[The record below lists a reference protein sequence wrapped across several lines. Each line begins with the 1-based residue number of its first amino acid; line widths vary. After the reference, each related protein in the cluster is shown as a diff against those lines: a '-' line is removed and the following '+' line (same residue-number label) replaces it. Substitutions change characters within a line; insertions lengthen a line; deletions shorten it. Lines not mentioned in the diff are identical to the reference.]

1 MLQAIFIILLL
12 VLVPTHARAE
22 EKIAL
27 LICNEAYG
35 RLSNPHNDVG
45 LLEGVLKGLHFEV
58 AVVQDAGLG
67 ALTRAV
73 NACARRVQAA
83 GPGAIG
89 FFNYSGRGASDGNIN
104 YLIPVEVRRRRWGAF
119 WMSRCVS
126 RRSRAS

>member
-1 MLQAIFIILLL
+1 VHARLEIADTLDAGVHFSANGGQSIRSSSRGTAHMLQAIFIILLL

-27 LICNEAYG
+27 LIGNEAYG

-67 ALTRAV
+67 AH
-73 NACARRVQAA
+73 AC
-83 GPGAIG
+83 
-89 FFNYSGRGASDGNIN
+89 S
-104 YLIPVEVRRRRWGAF
+104 
-119 WMSRCVS
+119 
-126 RRSRAS
+126 